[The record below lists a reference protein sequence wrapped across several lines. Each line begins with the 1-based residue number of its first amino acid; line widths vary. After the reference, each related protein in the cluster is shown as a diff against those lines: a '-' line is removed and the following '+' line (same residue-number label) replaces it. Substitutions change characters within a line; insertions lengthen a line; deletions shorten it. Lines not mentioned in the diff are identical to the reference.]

1 MTRGVKCPQ
10 CGAAFVLHE
19 QLRGK
24 SIRCSKCPTVFRVP
38 ALASA
43 DDVKKQPPQELQA
56 VGAALGAYSPPPL
69 PGGTPAREPKARGV
83 PLRVVVSVAAFI
95 FGIALAGAGV
105 YLSLESSD
113 GQTVAEISPANPSDG
128 PVGPKQVGRARREE
142 QHASERVP
150 DATVTQSRPE
160 PKLSRPVSP
169 RPTVPPVAR
178 PNVQVLENREK
189 GLALPSIAGWVM
201 LSDGVT
207 LIVALPDEAK
217 LAYIDTL
224 ASKELKRVALPFKPD
239 RLAVQGKHLC
249 ASVQGTGT
257 VHILDRDS
265 GADRKELTVQG
276 TIVDMACH
284 PAKGVLHVAT
294 FNPASGM
301 IYRIFAIDAAKGTV
315 TLAGNL
321 ASARQE
327 KRLNPQAVGPARV
340 YSVTTLSMAGG
351 GQVLAIDPNTADA
364 LYVASAS
371 HGVRWGRDLYD
382 ITLTKYAI
390 AGRVELNRV
399 PPTWDQGI
407 AHNPGLLPIGP
418 FWPVKSMGPKLYRPT
433 GPVGKQVV
441 HVSSDSKNVAIL
453 GGGDQIDVF
462 STGDINS
469 QAGVVNCPGVSDFD
483 FHPVLGMV
491 AVEGENGNA
500 LYFFNSK
507 SLAQTN
513 RIPLGARGLADSPPA
528 GRLLT
533 FGARGTK
540 LLYYD
545 RLRGGFLRSFP
556 LSLSAADLQA
566 LAKAYHAGVRPFEI
580 PGAIEGESMKILG
593 TSGNVAIT
601 PQEMSTFLGTGGP
614 WSNGS
619 QLFAKGVKA
628 GDWTDLELPAPAEG
642 KYHVVVYLTCSWDY
656 GIVQFYV
663 NGAKLGQPIDGFHND
678 TVITTGPIDLGEAE
692 LKKGANTLRIE
703 VIGSNP
709 NTRPPHYS
717 WGLDCLKLNRLP

>member
-1 MTRGVKCPQ
+1 MKTRT
-10 CGAAFVLHE
+10 LI
-19 QLRGK
+19 L
-24 SIRCSKCPTVFRVP
+24 IT
-38 ALASA
+38 AL
-43 DDVKKQPPQELQA
+43 LI
-56 VGAALGAYSPPPL
+56 
-69 PGGTPAREPKARGV
+69 
-83 PLRVVVSVAAFI
+83 VAA
-95 FGIALAGAGV
+95 A
-105 YLSLESSD
+105 
-113 GQTVAEISPANPSDG
+113 P
-128 PVGPKQVGRARREE
+128 
-142 QHASERVP
+142 
-150 DATVTQSRPE
+150 VTQNRPAAK
-160 PKLSRPVSP
+160 PPRPASP
-169 RPTVPPVAR
+169 MPTVPPVAR
-178 PNVQVLENREK
+178 LKVQFLENREK
-189 GLALPSIAGWVM
+189 GLALPSIAGWVL

-224 ASKELKRVALPFKPD
+224 ANKELKRVALPFKPD
-239 RLAVQGKHLC
+239 RLAAQGKHLC
-249 ASVQGTGT
+249 ASVQGASA
-257 VHILDRDS
+257 VHILDLDS

-276 TIVDMACH
+276 TVVDMACH
-284 PAKGVLHVAT
+284 PAKGVVHVAT

-315 TLAGNL
+315 SLAGDL

-327 KRLNPQAVGPARV
+327 KRPNPQAVGPARV

-351 GQVLAIDPNTADA
+351 GQVLALDPNTADA
-364 LYVASAS
+364 LYVACAFQRE
-371 HGVRWGRDLYD
+371 RWWRDLYR
-382 ITLTKYAI
+382 ITLAKYAI
-390 AGRVELNRV
+390 AGRVEFNRV

-418 FWPVKSMGPKLYRPT
+418 FWPLKRMGPKLSRPT

-462 STGDINS
+462 ATDNINS

-500 LYFFNSK
+500 LYFFNSR
-507 SLAQTN
+507 SLTQTN
-513 RIPLGARGLADSPPA
+513 RILLDSRGLAGSPPA

-556 LSLSAADLQA
+556 LSLTAADLQA
-566 LAKAYHAGVRPFEI
+566 LAKAYHAEVRPFEI

-593 TSGNVAIT
+593 TSGDVAIT
-601 PQEMSTFLGTGGP
+601 PQEMTTFLGTGGP

-663 NGAKLGQPIDGFHND
+663 NGAKLGQPIDGFHKD

-692 LKKGANTLRIE
+692 LKKGPNTLRVE

-709 NTRPPHYS
+709 NTRPPHFS
-717 WGLDCLKLNRLP
+717 WGLDCAVLNR